1 MYLKGNNPNGLG
13 CLEFSYS
20 GDIDDETAD
29 SLFGIISVNSI
40 GELTVNGNIMSL
52 VYGDNFKG

>member
-13 CLEFSYS
+13 CLEFSYR

-29 SLFGIISVNSI
+29 SLFGIIA
-40 GELTVNGNIMSL
+40 
-52 VYGDNFKG
+52 